1 MGGQSPPYSFIRRI
15 EVQVNEMLRAFRA
28 AELLYKNVDVS
39 KMSKEDLRKD
49 MIGTFCIGID
59 DKLKDFLSLL
69 NSFIVR
75 VDGLYSQNTDKELKK
90 NKTAIDMSLSYDNFI
105 DVLRFLKAAGIDS
118 YVSLDEELFDP
129 DFEKK
134 MKDIEASHDYTK
146 TYNCALKDLNPLDEL
161 KVLLAL
167 CQYPKDLG
175 QKIYDYASK
184 PQEFYLKDFKDF
196 EVVNN
201 RIIIPL
207 SDVDKYKIKKL
218 LKANGFSEG
227 LEEVLSMNAL
237 VISKNPVD
245 YFYCSY
251 GNAFQSCFSLNSSM
265 SCWYGYVPFVM
276 ADESYIIY
284 GTTGEVMKTG
294 IIRGKKFHSPQMLWR
309 AWGYADKD
317 GHLLVDK
324 KYRKADSKYNYL
336 IKACCEFLSSKFNC
350 ICDGPNRGDEERT
363 LYNGGKGLFNI
374 WSEYG
379 LKFYADSLRRKT
391 SKVYFY
397 YGCGC
402 NEDTKYTPDW
412 KNNFGTF
419 IDWAQSVTSVGSIDL
434 SKKNIVNDGVLFTP
448 KACPITSLPID
459 ESMDKHPYAKYFTKP
474 VQSLAVLTYINGTV
488 FTDYTTEEGGNE
500 RLDYLKICTRS
511 SITRTF
517 YQGTL
522 WAGPYNTNGN
532 ANRLI
537 SLKSLKELLK
547 GNVKS
552 FGYDAI
558 FLRAIEND
566 KVTCQVFRGN

>member
-1 MGGQSPPYSFIRRI
+1 
-15 EVQVNEMLRAFRA
+15 MLRAFRA

-49 MIGTFCIGID
+49 ITGTFCIGVD

-90 NKTAIDMSLSYDNFI
+90 NKTAIDMTLSYDNFI
-105 DVLRFLKAAGIDS
+105 DVLRLLKAAGIDS
-118 YVSLDEELFDP
+118 YASLDEELFDP
-129 DFEKK
+129 DFEKN
-134 MKDIEASHDYTK
+134 MKAIEASHDYTK
-146 TYNCALKDLNPLDEL
+146 TYDCALKDLNPLDEL

-184 PQEFYLKDFKDF
+184 PQEFHLKDFEGF

-207 SDVDKYKIKKL
+207 SDADKYNIKKK
-218 LKANGFSEG
+218 LKANGYTEG

-237 VISKNPVD
+237 VISKNPID

-251 GNAFQSCFSLNSSM
+251 GNAFQSCFALNSGM

-276 ADESYIIY
+276 ADESYIVY

-294 IIRGKKFHSPQMLWR
+294 IIRGNKFHNPQMLWR

-324 KYRKADSKYNYL
+324 KYRKSDSKYNSL
-336 IKACCEFLSSKFNC
+336 IESCCELLTNKFKC
-350 ICDGPNRGDEERT
+350 ICDGPHAGDNERI
-363 LYNGGKGLFNI
+363 LYNNGKGLFNI
-374 WSEYG
+374 WNNYG
-379 LKFYADSLRRKT
+379 LKFYSDSLIRMT
-391 SKVYFY
+391 PKVYFR
-397 YGCGC
+397 YGRGC
-402 NEDTKYTPDW
+402 NEESKYKPDW
-412 KNNFGTF
+412 QNNFSTF
-419 IDWAQSVTSVGSIDL
+419 IDWAQSVTSVGGIDL
-434 SKKNIVNDGVLFTP
+434 SKKSIVNGGVLFTP
-448 KACPITSLPID
+448 KSCPITSLPID
-459 ESMDKHPYAKYFTKP
+459 ESVDKHPYAKYFTKP

-488 FTDYTTEEGGNE
+488 FTDYTTEGGDNE
-500 RLDYLKICTRS
+500 RADSLKICTRAAV
-511 SITRTF
+511 TRTF
-517 YQGTL
+517 NKGTL
-522 WAGPYNTNGN
+522 WTGTYNTNSDGK
-532 ANRLI
+532 LI

-547 GNVKS
+547 GSVKDL
-552 FGYDAI
+552 GYDAI